1 MYIEWDKDNKSFGL
15 LHCYTI
21 LKGEDKWKAKMIEL
35 AEIEKEKQAN
45 KKKQK
50 PSSKVSRPRD
60 DEVNSEDHV
69 IQVDSEPKYICRV
82 PFLHKVI
89 IVCFNG
95 VHYA

>member
-1 MYIEWDKDNKSFGL
+1 LYIEWDKDNKSFGL

-69 IQVDSEPKYICRV
+69 IQLQQSLISNNPHHRMMNHPIAFEEGISS
-82 PFLHKVI
+82 
-89 IVCFNG
+89 
-95 VHYA
+95 